1 MNQAEMKR
9 RQIVSIASMLNMAA
23 LLILGKC
30 MGENGL
36 AYYAAAYEFFWL
48 VWSLVGG
55 SVSDAL
61 GRMLRE
67 RNARNQYKNVSQM
80 RRYVM
85 LFQGSMGLIVSVLSA
100 LTGGFVV
107 KYVFHMPHG
116 SFLVLVFAPML
127 FLRTV
132 GAVLLGYFQGGGSEF
147 PTVASAVMRPVL
159 FVGFGLLFGNL
170 FKGYGEKVSALLGRS
185 EFVDMYS
192 AIGVVLAAALTELL
206 LLLLLL
212 ILYKGKSGFG
222 GVQQTGMRTMDSLS
236 NVLRVFYGK
245 MRGSMLMHVL
255 ERFPLWMSLI
265 LLGKCAAMMEGA
277 EAAYGMFYGRYL
289 ALVSALI
296 FLIDALVVPVSV
308 KVQSCIRR
316 DDQHYA
322 DSVFQAGLHGAVV
335 YGIFFAVFVG
345 MMGKDIAALFGR
357 EGAEITAKMFQFGS
371 VIVLFAGV
379 SCFFI
384 RLLSLV
390 GKRVLI
396 LISLCV
402 MDLVYLVSV
411 LLFLNLGHAGVTA
424 YVYSGVIAAGALC
437 AALGFLTCY
446 VLGMRIDWLQIVL
459 IPLGCAC
466 VAGLLIMLLGGLI
479 VPHMG
484 YAVTVLVCLIV
495 AWGLYFVLLLL
506 LRNFREQDLKNLPGG
521 IWIRF
526 LGQLLRIYM

>member
-9 RQIVSIASMLNMAA
+9 RQIISIASMLNMIA
-23 LLILGKC
+23 LLLLGNC

-48 VWSLVGG
+48 LWCLAGG

-85 LFQGSMGLIVSVLSA
+85 LFQGSVGLAVSVLSA
-100 LTGGFVV
+100 LTGSLVV
-107 KYVFHMPHG
+107 KYVFHVPHG
-116 SFLVLVFAPML
+116 SFLVLMLAPML
-127 FLRTV
+127 FLRTI

-147 PTVASAVMRPVL
+147 PTVASSVMRPVL

-170 FKGYGEKVSALLGRS
+170 FKGYGEKVSALLGRI
-185 EFVDMYS
+185 EFVDMHS
-192 AIGVVLAAALTELL
+192 AIGVSLAACLTEFLL
-206 LLLLLL
+206 LLFLL
-212 ILYKGKSGFG
+212 ILYRGNSGLG
-222 GVQQTGMRTMDSLS
+222 RVEQTGMRTTDSLG

-245 MRGSMLMHVL
+245 MRASMLMQAL
-255 ERFPLWMSLI
+255 ERFPVWLSLI

-277 EAAYGMFYGRYL
+277 EAAYGIFYGRYL
-289 ALVSALI
+289 ALVCAVI

-308 KVQSCIRR
+308 KVQSYIRR
-316 DDQHYA
+316 DDLRSA
-322 DSVFQAGLHGAVV
+322 DDLFQAGLHGAVV

-345 MMGKDIAALFGR
+345 MMGQDIAALFGKD
-357 EGAEITAKMFQFGS
+357 GVEITAKMFQFGS
-371 VIVLFAGV
+371 MIVLFAGV
-379 SCFFI
+379 SCFFVRI
-384 RLLSLV
+384 LSLA
-390 GKRVLI
+390 GKKALIVL
-396 LISLCV
+396 SLCV

-424 YVYSGVIAAGALC
+424 YVYGGVIASGGLC
-437 AALGFLTCY
+437 AVLGFLVCFL
-446 VLGMRIDWLQIVL
+446 LGMRIDWIRTVL
-459 IPLGCAC
+459 IPVGCAC

-479 VPHMG
+479 VPHLG
-484 YAVTVLVCLIV
+484 YAVTVLVCLAA
-495 AWGLYFVLLLL
+495 AWVLYFVLLLL

-521 IWIRF
+521 VWIRF